1 VPPDWRETARRLGV
15 RPLSARSVVLS
26 TLLGSH
32 PPRLPGPAL
41 IAVGALFELGPGTM
55 RTAVSRMVADGELV
69 AVGGGQFELGTGLL
83 DRQQRLDVG
92 REGHHDEWTG
102 EWWTAIV
109 LAERRGLAERRAFRA
124 EMAKRLMGE
133 LRPDVWL
140 RPANVARPV
149 VRGEVLVVRGVIDR
163 EPIELA
169 NALWDLDELSATAR
183 LLSAEAD
190 AVTIDLAADDGAV
203 LPRSFIVSVAIARFL
218 AVEPRLPS
226 EIVGVDWAVEQLRSQ
241 YRDLERRHG
250 RSLRGFIGDAAD
262 RVG

>member
-1 VPPDWRETARRLGV
+1 
-15 RPLSARSVVLS
+15 LSARSLVLS

-41 IAVGALFELGPGTM
+41 VAVGALFELGPGTM
-55 RTAVSRMVADGELV
+55 RTAVSRMVADGELI
-69 AVGGGQFELGTGLL
+69 AVGGAQFELGAGLL

-92 REGHHDEWTG
+92 REGGHDAWTG

-109 LAERRGLAERRAFRA
+109 LAERRGLAERRQFRA

-140 RPANVARPV
+140 RPANVQRPAV
-149 VRGEVLVVRGVIDR
+149 SGDVLVVRGVIDR
-163 EPIELA
+163 DPIELA
-169 NALWDLDELSATAR
+169 HTLWDLAELAATAR
-183 LLSAEAD
+183 ILSTEVDEVTVGLTAED
-190 AVTIDLAADDGAV
+190 RAV
-203 LPRSFIVSVAIARFL
+203 LPRSFIVSVAVARFL
-218 AVEPRLPS
+218 AVEPRLPR
-226 EIVGVDWAVEQLRSQ
+226 EIVGADWPIEELRHQ

-250 RSLRGFIGDAAD
+250 RMLRGFIGDAGD